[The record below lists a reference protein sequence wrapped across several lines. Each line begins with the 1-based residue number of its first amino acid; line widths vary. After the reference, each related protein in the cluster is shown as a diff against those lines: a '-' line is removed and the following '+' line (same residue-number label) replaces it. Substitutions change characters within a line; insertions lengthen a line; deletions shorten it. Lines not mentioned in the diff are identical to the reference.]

1 MGLMSPEFSSIKRIQ
16 VINPGR
22 AEFKDLSVYHSRDYL
37 DFVLEPKNSNSVSVV
52 EAEVTAEFGLEDVRS
67 QLFLEYVASS
77 CSST

>member
-1 MGLMSPEFSSIKRIQ
+1 
-16 VINPGR
+16 
-22 AEFKDLSVYHSRDYL
+22 VYHSRDYL

-52 EAEVTAEFGLEDVRS
+52 EAEVNAEFGLEDVRS